1 MTQENV
7 DLAIRDEVCLIWGE
21 WVGMDPQLDQTER
34 DQRIEQEAAR
44 LNADGRGSGRGQW
57 TRIPA
62 RSVAG
67 RESGGDTGLPDGGLP
82 DGHRVGVGTLES
94 AGGGAVSAGVTE
106 EA

>member
-7 DLAIRDEVCLIWGE
+7 DLVIRDEVRRIWGE

-67 RESGGDTGLPDGGLP
+67 RESGGETGYRITRRWPP
-82 DGHRVGVGTLES
+82 
-94 AGGGAVSAGVTE
+94 
-106 EA
+106 